1 MRSTFQPDVRAPT
14 DQGAAVWRTQTVV
27 RPLMP
32 VAEPHD
38 FERLALAE
46 GGECIALFGARW
58 CAPAYRLADRLAEI
72 AERRLLTALWVDIDG
87 LPVLA
92 RRYRVTALPSLVL
105 FRNGQMLAQ
114 RIGELGIEDL
124 EDWIAGAGAA

>member
-1 MRSTFQPDVRAPT
+1 MRSTIQPDGRAAHGR
-14 DQGAAVWRTQTVV
+14 GASIWTTQPVV
-27 RPLMP
+27 RSLMP

-46 GGECIALFGARW
+46 GGECVALFGARW
-58 CAPAYRLADRLAEI
+58 CAPAYRLADRLADI
-72 AERRLLTALWVDIDG
+72 ADRHSLTALWVDIDE

-92 RRYRVTALPSLVL
+92 RRYQVTALPSLVL

-114 RIGELGIEDL
+114 RIGELCIEDL
-124 EDWIAGAGAA
+124 EDWIAGAA